1 MFIGRTIKSKDDG
14 LKEHISNFKKQEEEV
29 QTLNETFKEYVGA
42 LENIKSAENKLMATW
57 AQNIQDWENLESFLQ
72 NAEAIKERRTT
83 NVEVL
88 EKEVIVPMMT
98 YKDQF
103 GEIKGR
109 IDKCEAKRIEFDR
122 CSFLIRQLETTSGN
136 SEEKLEE
143 ARFKAEKSRDA
154 YEALVSEL
162 SAELP
167 DLYGARREFFAS
179 NLQTLFTLQKCFHND
194 VSYIFRD
201 MSEYVLVKLKTD

>member
-1 MFIGRTIKSKDDG
+1 MK
-14 LKEHISNFKKQEEEV
+14 
-29 QTLNETFKEYVGA
+29 TLNETFKDYVVA
-42 LENIKSAENKLMATW
+42 LENIKTAENKLMATW

-88 EKEVIVPMMT
+88 EKDIIVPMMT

-122 CSFLIRQLETTSGN
+122 CNFMVRQLETTSGN

-143 ARFKAEKSRDA
+143 ARFKVDKSRDA
-154 YEALVSEL
+154 YEALVNEL
-162 SAELP
+162 SSELP

-179 NLQTLFTLQKCFHND
+179 NLQNLFTLQKCFHND

-201 MSEYVLVKLKTD
+201 MSEYVLVKLKND